1 MLINAYCYRKPEN
14 ICLTFN
20 FKIVKNLKL
29 LLLLTLGMGSMA
41 MFSCSKSN
49 NSSSSG
55 STSDSVLYSKWI
67 AVVLLQDPVTTP
79 GDTTY
84 EQNISAPAITQ
95 AVMDQGA
102 ILTYV
107 EFQGVVNYPSDFSIF
122 PSFSVGNI
130 NLFAAFGVAATDGL
144 GFRYVIVP
152 GKTAT
157 TNVSGSLQT
166 FTVAQIKAMNYA
178 TITKLF
184 SDPLQ
189 SSGVQ
194 FVAPK

>member
-1 MLINAYCYRKPEN
+1 M
-14 ICLTFN
+14 
-20 FKIVKNLKL
+20 KNLKL
-29 LLLLTLGMGSMA
+29 LLLVTLGMGSMT
-41 MFSCSKSN
+41 MISCSKSN
-49 NSSSSG
+49 NNSSSG

-67 AVVLLQDPVTTP
+67 AVVLIQDPVTTP

-84 EQNISAPAITQ
+84 EQNISAPSITQ
-95 AVMDQGA
+95 TVIDQGA

-130 NLFAAFGVAATDGL
+130 NLFASFAVAATDGL

-152 GKTAT
+152 GKTVT

-184 SDPLQ
+184 SNPAQ
-189 SSGVQ
+189 GSGVQ
-194 FVAPK
+194 FITPK